1 MNEVAE
7 RTNQQAALAQ
17 RAYRIRRY
25 ALRMGEVQGQG
36 YIGQALG
43 MSDILATAHAPVVLA
58 LGPEGGFEPEER
70 DAFEAAGWRGASLG
84 SNVLRFET
92 AAIAALALTRAL
104 LKTT

>member
-1 MNEVAE
+1 MP
-7 RTNQQAALAQ
+7 
-17 RAYRIRRY
+17 
-25 ALRMGEVQGQG
+25 
-36 YIGQALG
+36 
-43 MSDILATAHAPVVLA
+43 DILFIGLQDEDSIASFAIDAASGRLIPQADLSVAGGPSVLA

-70 DAFEAAGWRGASLG
+70 DAFEDAGWRGASLG